1 MIKISIAT
9 EEDLDRILE
18 IGREAISPPW
28 SREALLGEIC
38 RDDSFFA
45 VALGKF
51 GIRNSEFGIGDAGN
65 VGLNSECGMRNA
77 ELLSSE
83 ENVCGFVIL
92 RRMGDVGELLL
103 IAVEKAVRRSGI
115 ADVLME
121 SALLYASMN
130 FLESVFLEV
139 RAGNAAAIS
148 LYEKHGFW
156 NVRTRKDYY
165 SDPVEDAIV
174 MEREVIRQY
183 EELF

>member
-51 GIRNSEFGIGDAGN
+51 GIRNSEFGIGDAGE
-65 VGLNSECGMRNA
+65 GGNSECGMRNA
-77 ELLSSE
+77 ELQPDGG
-83 ENVCGFVIL
+83 NINGFVIL
-92 RRMGDVGELLL
+92 RSMGDVGELLL